1 MMATAKIP
9 TPTGLVG
16 AEPRRGVGVAVTVG
30 RRGATGMAEL
40 TDRFWFM
47 TPTPHAQTFG
57 SRSYQTRD
65 PHPGFVA
72 WNTGAEVIRK
82 RTAGGAIGRF
92 ATLKGNI
99 IHANLREAL
108 LWNRSAQ
115 KLSAPHPNPKSQRPA
130 CEGDGV
136 RAVRFEGEVEGVES
150 YGEIP
155 CPNQE
160 CVFAMNGLCKPSVH
174 FIFRLRWN
182 PDDAFESQF
191 QALRA
196 KWTSHSWNSLKNLLG
211 MLEAVLGTEAVA
223 PWMPREEWKA
233 GLAAELGVEHPSL
246 IGMPFS
252 MTIGSKTRA
261 ADAKTPQGRRYPVV
275 HFSEDGDLVEW
286 LLAQR
291 LKFRALGAVEPLA
304 LPGPSVT
311 DPEFLEVARHADRVE
326 LDSVAEVADS
336 GSDGPP
342 GEPSVQGDDRN
353 SRRSG
358 SPASAAGSKDSAAAG
373 LLAGSSEP
381 GGAIDAAVA
390 SPRPDPLL
398 PLGPPWETISARE
411 AEALAL
417 RLEALGRDPLD
428 LLEAAGVD
436 PAQASDLPHLPADK
450 LRKICSLLEAWER
463 AGRGRT

>member
-1 MMATAKIP
+1 MATAKIP

-30 RRGATGMAEL
+30 RRGSTGMAEL

-72 WNTGAEVIRK
+72 WNTGAEVVRK

-99 IHANLREAL
+99 IHANLNEAL

-136 RAVRFEGEVEGVES
+136 RAVRFEGEVEGVER

-182 PDDAFESQF
+182 PDDPFESQF

-211 MLEAVLGTEAVA
+211 MFEAVLGTEAVA

-304 LPGPSVT
+304 LPEPSVT
-311 DPEFLEVARHADRVE
+311 DPVFLEIERHADRLDLASIPE
-326 LDSVAEVADS
+326 SADSGPDGTAAGGRWGDSVAGEPVDCDLVGRDGEYEGSELS
-336 GSDGPP
+336 GSVL
-342 GEPSVQGDDRN
+342 PSA
-353 SRRSG
+353 
-358 SPASAAGSKDSAAAG
+358 PAAADVG
-373 LLAGSSEP
+373 
-381 GGAIDAAVA
+381 DA
-390 SPRPDPLL
+390 PLL
-398 PLGPPWETISARE
+398 PLGPPWETISARD

-417 RLEALGRDPLD
+417 RLKALGRDPLD
-428 LLEAAGVD
+428 LLEAAGID

-450 LRKICSLLEAWER
+450 LRKVCSLLEAWER
-463 AGRGRT
+463 AGRGRQ